1 VKRHNENG
9 RLRRGFTMIEVIV
22 ALVVGMIVLGSVVQ
36 MLVVQSRGYRK
47 QREQVDVRETAREA
61 ASLLSWDLRQA
72 ALGGSN
78 FIALGANS
86 VTLRSPRG
94 VGTIC
99 GKAPVPA
106 LFPAVGQPA
115 RYGLWK
121 TGGNITATV
130 DDTAL
135 VYQFGRDTALGQS
148 RWSKLKITAV
158 GTPAAMG
165 VPACAWPGARAPDV
179 VVEFAV
185 TTVPL
190 LVKTDTSWI
199 KVGAPVR
206 TFRQVQYAEYQSG
219 GRWWLGR
226 KVGSATTFEQLTG
239 PLLAPGATGGLT
251 LTYYDA
257 NGAVTADPT
266 AVSSVAF
273 TLRTESYKSTNIG
286 SAYTY
291 QHDSLTTRVAVR
303 R

>member
-1 VKRHNENG
+1 MKARNEKECA
-9 RLRRGFTMIEVIV
+9 RRGFTMIEVIV
-22 ALVVGMIVLGSVVQ
+22 ALVVGMVVLGSVVQ
-36 MLVVQSRGYRK
+36 MLVIQSRGYRK

-86 VTLRSPRG
+86 VTLRSPRA

-99 GKAPVPA
+99 GKMPVPA
-106 LFPAVGQPA
+106 LPNLQLA

-121 TGGNITATV
+121 TGGTFA

-179 VVEFAV
+179 VVQFAV

-226 KVGSATTFEQLTG
+226 KVGAATTFEQLTG
-239 PLLAPGATGGLT
+239 PLLAPGANGGLT

-266 AVSSVAF
+266 AVASVAF
-273 TLRTESYKSTNIG
+273 TLRTESYKNTTVGSTF
-286 SAYTY
+286 TY